1 MSLRLSMLIYVE
13 LNNQPQN
20 RAFSNNSDL
29 EAI

>member
-1 MSLRLSMLIYVE
+1 MSLRLSMPIYVE

-20 RAFSNNSDL
+20 HVFSNNSDL